1 MEPNSNHDTIDILN
15 LILISSELYFPFQS
29 TNYHLHKGICLV
41 TENPTHADEL
51 LNVLEQIGDC
61 KIISALKSRDYKKIW
76 NFELAIHPLHR
87 YDKEED
93 LHDFCTCNNCLAVLL
108 AGGIVPDFMDDICHI
123 IILPTG
129 SYDTSA
135 LRNLTADIQSI
146 KSFMRKYPSEMM
158 SVISQFGTSS
168 EAIKYAGCPEL
179 YRYFSLASH
188 IYRLWYRSLH
198 NQPETDARF
207 HSILQ
212 NMENILVKSDDY
224 IEDIDI
230 TDIFISLF
238 LRYADT
244 HNEDFFPINNMDG
257 TALGKLQEGNA
268 ILYNDYLYFT
278 PDCLLKKICSPIINT
293 FGWSTIKKCLQS
305 SGILYCNDVKKTNFT
320 CKKAFVNVYGET
332 VRKRFICLQKEF
344 FIPLDGLA
352 PEEKRREKCILEP

>member
-1 MEPNSNHDTIDILN
+1 MESSSSHDTIDILN

-29 TNYHLHKGICLV
+29 AHYHLQKGICLV
-41 TENPTHADEL
+41 TENPIHADEL
-51 LNVLEQIGDC
+51 CNALEQIGNC
-61 KIISALKSRDYKKIW
+61 KIISALKSRDNKEIW

-93 LHDFCTCNNCLAVLL
+93 LHHFCTCSNCLAVLI
-108 AGGIVPDFMDDICHI
+108 AGGIVPEFMDDICHI
-123 IILPTG
+123 IVFPTYT
-129 SYDTSA
+129 YDTSVFW
-135 LRNLTADIQSI
+135 NLTADIQSI

-179 YRYFSLASH
+179 YKYFSLASH
-188 IYRLWYRSLH
+188 ICRLWYRSLH

-212 NMENILVKSDDY
+212 NIENVLDKSDDY

-244 HNEDFFPINNMDG
+244 HNEDFFPINCMDG
-257 TALGKLQEGNA
+257 MALEKLRGDNA
-268 ILYNDYLYFT
+268 ILYDDFSYYT
-278 PDCLLKKICSPIINT
+278 PDCLLKKICSPIIKT
-293 FGWSTIKKCLQS
+293 FGWSTIKKCLQR

-332 VRKRFICLQKEF
+332 VRKRFICLQKNF
-344 FIPLDGLA
+344 SYHWTV
-352 PEEKRREKCILEP
+352 